1 MSCSVDEAVAAIRRG
16 RPVIVVD
23 AEDRE
28 NEGDVVVAAD
38 TITIE
43 LMTLLIRHTS
53 GIVCVPM
60 EPARLDALGLPQMVD
75 DNTEAHRTAFTV
87 SVDERWTT
95 TTGISA
101 RDRVATVRALKHE
114 RTRPA
119 DLARPGHVFPLR
131 ARAGGVLKRAGHT
144 EAAVDLTR
152 LAGRTPA
159 AVIAEIMNDDGTV
172 ARLPDLQRFAE
183 HHGMP
188 LITIS
193 DIVRYRMDHERLVVR
208 TARVPVRCAAGAF
221 TVHAYRCTLDGQEH
235 LALVHGDIAA
245 RDDVLVRV
253 HSECLTG
260 DLFGSQRCDCGPQL
274 HASLARI
281 VSEGAGVVVYLRGH
295 EGRGIGLTH
304 KLRAYSLQDGG
315 LDTVEANQALGVPVD
330 DRDYG
335 IGAQILRDLGVRR
348 MRLLTNNPAKYTGLA
363 GYGLDVVDRVALQCG
378 ITADNLRYLRSKRDK
393 LGHLLD
399 LPDELPD
406 DVQVVPR

>member
-1 MSCSVDEAVAAIRRG
+1 MICSVDEAVAAIRLG

-28 NEGDVVVAAD
+28 NEGDLTVAAD
-38 TITIE
+38 AITTE
-43 LMTLLIRHTS
+43 VMALLIRHTS

-60 EPARLDALGLPQMVD
+60 ESTRLDAIGLPQMVD
-75 DNTEAHRTAFTV
+75 DNTEAHGTAFTV

-101 RDRVATVRALKHE
+101 RDRVATVRALIDE

-119 DLARPGHVFPLR
+119 DLTRPGHVFPLR
-131 ARAGGVLKRAGHT
+131 ARPGGVLKRAGHT
-144 EAAVDLTR
+144 EAAIDLAR

-159 AVIAEIMNDDGTV
+159 AVIGEIMNDDGTA
-172 ARLPDLQRFAE
+172 ARLPHLQRFAE
-183 HHGMP
+183 DHHMP

-193 DIVRYRMDHERLVVR
+193 DIVRYRMDHERLVVP
-208 TARVPVRCAAGAF
+208 TASVAMRCATGAF
-221 TVHAYRCTLDGQEH
+221 TVHAYRSTLDDQEH
-235 LALVHGDIAA
+235 IALVHGSIVAQ
-245 RDDVLVRV
+245 DDVLVRV

-260 DLFGSQRCDCGPQL
+260 DLFGSRRCDCGPQL
-274 HASLARI
+274 QASLARI

-304 KLRAYSLQDGG
+304 KLRAYSLQDDG
-315 LDTVEANQALGVPVD
+315 LDTVEANRALGVPVD

-363 GYGLDVVDRVALQCG
+363 GYGLNVVDRVPLQCG
-378 ITADNLRYLRSKRDK
+378 VTADNLRYLRSKRDK

-399 LPDELPD
+399 LPDE
-406 DVQVVPR
+406 VQAALR